1 MSRLIDSR
9 IRPDGAGELR
19 LTRSDKRNA
28 LSHELVDEAL
38 AVMDEWAAA
47 GVGVAVLAADPPV
60 FCAGNDLVEARAD
73 RDNPAADRF
82 LGALLERPLFW
93 IAALSDP
100 VLGAGVSVAAVC
112 PIVVAEERAWLALP
126 EREIGLYPAGVV
138 PYIEDQLGPR
148 LTLALGLSG
157 ERLGAAAA
165 VEHGLYTEV
174 AAPGQLDAR
183 IEHWCTV
190 AGSRPQ
196 VTDAARRSWQQHFV
210 TSAAKERGDQLQH
223 ILDSQ
228 SFAPEE
234 ETT

>member
-1 MSRLIDSR
+1 MSRLVDAR

-38 AVMDEWAAA
+38 AAMDEWQAA
-47 GVGVAVLAADPPV
+47 GVSVAVLTADPPV

-93 IAALSDP
+93 IASLSGP
-100 VLGAGVSVAAVC
+100 LLGAGVSVAAVC
-112 PIVVAEERAWLALP
+112 PIAVADERAWLRLP
-126 EREIGLYPAGVV
+126 EREIGLYPAGVA

-148 LTLALGLSG
+148 LALTLGMSG
-157 ERLGAAAA
+157 EPLEAVAA
-165 VEHGLYTEV
+165 VELGLYTEL
-174 AAPGQLDAR
+174 AGSGQLDAR
-183 IEHWCTV
+183 VDHWCGV

-196 VTDAARRSWQQHFV
+196 VTDAARRSWQLRFG
-210 TSAAKERGDQLQH
+210 TNAARDRAAQLQT
-223 ILDSQ
+223 ILDAQ
-228 SFAPEE
+228 SFAHEE
-234 ETT
+234 EAT